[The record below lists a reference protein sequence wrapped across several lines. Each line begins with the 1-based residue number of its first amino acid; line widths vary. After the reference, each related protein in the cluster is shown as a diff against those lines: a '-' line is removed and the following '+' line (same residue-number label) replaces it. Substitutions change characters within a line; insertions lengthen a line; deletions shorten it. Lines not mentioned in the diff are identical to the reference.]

1 MTVWRARHT
10 RLDETIEQ
18 LPCAGVLICTAALV
32 NGYMPATERYL
43 VLCVA
48 WDEAHQVGL
57 PSPPSVQEVME
68 GEAAAEA
75 TGKRVANA
83 AAGRR
88 DKQGG
93 GKQAAGTRY
102 MLGGTSKAT
111 PEDEV
116 EEGSAPATST
126 KPGAKG
132 EVAPP
137 DTAEVRSIDLF
148 VKASTVKLQPDAER
162 KLTSE
167 LVQAAEA
174 ASAVWEDHF
183 SGKQ

>member
-1 MTVWRARHT
+1 
-10 RLDETIEQ
+10 
-18 LPCAGVLICTAALV
+18 
-32 NGYMPATERYL
+32 
-43 VLCVA
+43 
-48 WDEAHQVGL
+48 
-57 PSPPSVQEVME
+57 
-68 GEAAAEA
+68 
-75 TGKRVANA
+75 
-83 AAGRR
+83 
-88 DKQGG
+88 
-93 GKQAAGTRY
+93 